1 MSVQIH
7 FALLDT
13 ATALTF
19 DTTLSTV
26 WCFGFTVSAI
36 DAEGILLLCF
46 SMPVHFSVQ
55 IVHGTGLICLS
66 ISSRLL
72 GYVAVQNIHIWC
84 PTYTTLSA
92 EEVSPR
98 HASQRQMHYLP
109 GASQTL

>member
-26 WCFGFTVSAI
+26 LCFGFTVSAI

-46 SMPVHFSVQ
+46 SMPVHFS
-55 IVHGTGLICLS
+55 
-66 ISSRLL
+66 
-72 GYVAVQNIHIWC
+72 
-84 PTYTTLSA
+84 
-92 EEVSPR
+92 R